1 MFTTLHHLHVNYNW
15 NYSIVYI
22 DCFTLCKHACVHS
35 AIVTC
40 TCTCTCTCMYVQCI
54 PYSTRGNC
62 AKNCV
67 CRFLLPVSRKCNCY
81 TLIHHLD
88 ISIDHQFKFRFNS
101 NFATCEE
108 QLQFE
113 FIYYS
118 MIIIN
123 SLLFIIYS
131 FIHLFVN
138 AFIYKF
144 LISHLISLIAFLH
157 DLKEGWGEQVT
168 LIHGSM

>member
-1 MFTTLHHLHVNYNW
+1 MR
-15 NYSIVYI
+15 
-22 DCFTLCKHACVHS
+22 ACVHS
-35 AIVTC
+35 AIV

-108 QLQFE
+108 QQQK
-113 FIYYS
+113 YS
-118 MIIIN
+118 
-123 SLLFIIYS
+123 L
-131 FIHLFVN
+131 FIHLF
-138 AFIYKF
+138 IY
-144 LISHLISLIAFLH
+144 SLTHSFMDQCIQSYVINVIIYVLSLH
-157 DLKEGWGEQVT
+157 SILRSILRLFRYLLRILVPKNFVVPDENTVT
-168 LIHGSM
+168 LWKLLL

>member
-1 MFTTLHHLHVNYNW
+1 MSVMRKKWKPVQNFQWKILTTLHQLHVNKNW

-62 AKNCV
+62 AKNWV
-67 CRFLLPVSRKCNCY
+67 CRFLLPVRSKCNCY
-81 TLIHHLD
+81 TLIRHLD
-88 ISIDHQFKFRFNS
+88 ISIDHQFQVQVQFKFCNLWG
-101 NFATCEE
+101 ATTE
-108 QLQFE
+108 
-113 FIYYS
+113 I
-118 MIIIN
+118 
-123 SLLFIIYS
+123 FIIYS

-138 AFIYKF
+138 AFIYGSMYTK
-144 LISHLISLIAFLH
+144 LCYQCYNLCSLIAFN
-157 DLKEGWGEQVT
+157 T
-168 LIHGSM
+168 T

>member
-1 MFTTLHHLHVNYNW
+1 METSAKFSGLKMFTTLHHLHVNYNW

-88 ISIDHQFKFRFNS
+88 ISIDHQFQVQVQFKFCNLWG
-101 NFATCEE
+101 ATTE
-108 QLQFE
+108 
-113 FIYYS
+113 I
-118 MIIIN
+118 
-123 SLLFIIYS
+123 LFPQKSGSVLKSKI
-131 FIHLFVN
+131 VN
-138 AFIYKF
+138 ETYG
-144 LISHLISLIAFLH
+144 
-157 DLKEGWGEQVT
+157 LKCKIGNKTYWCAKWILVPIRT
-168 LIHGSM
+168 VS

>member
-1 MFTTLHHLHVNYNW
+1 METSAKFSGLKMFTTLHHLHVNYNW

-108 QLQFE
+108 QR
-113 FIYYS
+113 
-118 MIIIN
+118 
-123 SLLFIIYS
+123 
-131 FIHLFVN
+131 IHLWINETCFPPPLSN
-138 AFIYKF
+138 HAKMQWENIN
-144 LISHLISLIAFLH
+144 
-157 DLKEGWGEQVT
+157 
-168 LIHGSM
+168 